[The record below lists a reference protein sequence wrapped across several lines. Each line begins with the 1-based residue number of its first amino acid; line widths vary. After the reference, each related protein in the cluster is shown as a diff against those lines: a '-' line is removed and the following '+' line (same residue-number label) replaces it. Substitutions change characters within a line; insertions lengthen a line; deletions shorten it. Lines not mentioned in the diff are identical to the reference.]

1 MPQSDQPS
9 TIITARDPILSL
21 FQSAAAAVSRRLH
34 GPAPTSGP
42 TVSVPLAAAAAQIV
56 RARTANAAHELPAA
70 AQPALGCAQLGLA
83 LLQAVAAKDAA
94 RAQMLRDRLS
104 FSECDPLWIGTLLEY
119 ARLYIPGGT
128 LPPVPYRRYN
138 DLSDCVI
145 PAEASRLRVALVSD
159 WGTGT
164 NEARRVAALLAA
176 QKPDAVIHLG
186 DIYFSG
192 TADECTLHFLDPLRD
207 VLPDC
212 RLFTL
217 CGNHDVYSGG
227 QGYYELLDRIGQ
239 PASYFC
245 LRSPDHAWQIL
256 AADTGLHDRN
266 PFDETDALTFL
277 EPGEVTWHADKL
289 HSFPGRTIFL
299 SHHQPFSA
307 FRQIGTAAQRSP
319 VNLNLMQAYDTLAAA
334 GSIDAWFWGHEHQ
347 LRIYA
352 PYRGIAV
359 GRKIGYGAIPVR
371 ATADADVPMA
381 GLIDPPELLTNV
393 ALDVVDGAYTHG
405 FALLDLSSDAI
416 EMSYWALTQPDEPIH
431 RETLPIAAIV

>member
-1 MPQSDQPS
+1 MLQSDHTS
-9 TIITARDPILSL
+9 AFITARDPILSL

-42 TVSVPLAAAAAQIV
+42 TVSAPLVAAAAQIV
-56 RARTANAAHELPAA
+56 RARTDNAAHELPAA

-83 LLQAVAAKDAA
+83 LLQALAAKDAA

-104 FSECDPLWIGTLLEY
+104 FSECDPLWVETLLEY

-128 LPPVPYRRYN
+128 LPPVPYRRYD

-145 PAEASRLRVALVSD
+145 SAKASRLRVALVSD

-164 NEARRVAALLAA
+164 NQARRVAALLAA

-212 RLFTL
+212 QLFTL

-227 QGYYELLDRIGQ
+227 RGYYGLLDRIGQ

-277 EPGEVTWHADKL
+277 EPDEMTWHADKL
-289 HSFPGRTIFL
+289 RSFPGRTIFL

-307 FRQIGTAAQRSP
+307 FRQIGPAAQRSP
-319 VNLNLMQAYDTLAAA
+319 VNPHLMQAYDTLAAA
-334 GSIDAWFWGHEHQ
+334 GSIDAWFWGHEHR

-359 GRKIGYGAIPVR
+359 GRNIGYGSIPVR

-393 ALDVVDGAYTHG
+393 ALDVIDGAYTHG

-416 EMSYWALTQPDEPIH
+416 EMSYWALTQPDQPIH
-431 RETLPIAAIV
+431 RETLPSAAST